1 MEFETFSCIVY
12 DRKMIKKKADCS
24 MDSFKFQPRKI
35 SSDTIAIRLILDDY
49 TRQTQFFIS
58 SNFKLDVS
66 ALHKDFYGVI
76 AEVMY
81 KFCLEEIN
89 KIETERN
96 IAFQDYPD
104 KLDIYNKLRES
115 GFQGFY

>member
-49 TRQTQFFIS
+49 TRQTQFLSHPIL
-58 SNFKLDVS
+58 NW
-66 ALHKDFYGVI
+66 
-76 AEVMY
+76 MY
-81 KFCLEEIN
+81 LLYIKTFMVL
-89 KIETERN
+89 
-96 IAFQDYPD
+96 
-104 KLDIYNKLRES
+104 
-115 GFQGFY
+115 